1 MTESPRLPLGCDL
14 RLLKVEH
21 LEAYKA
27 LRDGMLAAHEE
38 AFTSDA
44 ASELARPA
52 DSYRNRIG
60 QICDT
65 GAGGSALFTVTAWM
79 GPSLVGAVSCEREP
93 RAKVQHQAHLIGMM
107 VADGAQGLGL
117 GRALLHAT
125 LRLLAA
131 EPSVELLTL
140 SVTRNNHRA
149 VSLYASM
156 GFERYGRLPRAIR
169 LTSGDYLDK
178 DLMYLDLNTLR
189 S

>member
-1 MTESPRLPLGCDL
+1 MSESPRLPPGCDL

-44 ASELARPA
+44 ATELARPA

-60 QICDT
+60 QLS
-65 GAGGSALFTVTAWM
+65 GAGGTALFTLTAWI

-107 VADGAQGLGL
+107 VADRVQGLGL

-125 LRLLAA
+125 LRLVAA
-131 EPSVELLTL
+131 EPSVDLLTL

-169 LTSGDYLDK
+169 LPSGDYLDK
-178 DLMYLDLNTLR
+178 DLMYLDLTPLR